1 MNNNEYLSLE
11 ISVLFDII
19 NKLKF
24 NKIEL
29 SDEEKLSMSIQL
41 FRDCL
46 LRSGVINVGT
56 IYILTRLF
64 ASVPFDDDKRI
75 EFNGKILKIT
85 NENNTSYLNIY
96 FGSEA
101 FREMSITY
109 KQSQE
114 KEVNLNICQKPLEL
128 SAKITMKNNND
139 VETKMYL
146 DDFGFEVWESSV
158 MKPSFT
164 KASYVNLYRKYSRLE
179 DDLDNY
185 WSRELYSCAISNVVT
200 VYGKEVASDKKYEYL
215 SENDLIVFPTLEE
228 NVKGNN
234 DYDEL
239 FYKVLYSN
247 SRNLKKYFLPIVDS
261 FEKVRI
267 DKIKKHCLSFNKEDK
282 NGSK

>member
-24 NKIEL
+24 KKIEL

-46 LRSGVINVGT
+46 LRSGVTNVGT

-101 FREMSITY
+101 FRKMSITY
-109 KQSQE
+109 KQAQE

-139 VETKMYL
+139 VETNMYL
-146 DDFGFEVWESSV
+146 DGFGFEVWESSV

-185 WSRELYSCAISNVVT
+185 WSRELYACAISNVVT

-228 NVKGNN
+228 NVKGSN

-247 SRNLKKYFLPIVDS
+247 SQNFKKYFLPIMDS
-261 FEKVRI
+261 FEKCRI
-267 DKIKKHCLSFNKEDK
+267 DKIKKHCLSFDGEARN
-282 NGSK
+282 

>member
-24 NKIEL
+24 KKIEL

-101 FREMSITY
+101 FRKMSITY
-109 KQSQE
+109 KQTQE

-228 NVKGNN
+228 NVKGSN

-247 SRNLKKYFLPIVDS
+247 SQNFKKYFLPIMDS
-261 FEKVRI
+261 FEKCRI
-267 DKIKKHCLSFNKEDK
+267 DKIKKHCLSFDGEARN
-282 NGSK
+282 

>member
-1 MNNNEYLSLE
+1 MNNNENMSFE
-11 ISVLFDII
+11 ISILSDMI

-24 NKIEL
+24 DKIQL
-29 SDEEKLSMSIQL
+29 SDEEKLTMSMKL
-41 FRDCL
+41 FEDCL
-46 LRSGVINVGT
+46 LRSGVTNVGT

-64 ASVPFDDDKRI
+64 ASVPFNDDKRI
-75 EFNGKILKIT
+75 EFNGKTLKIT

-101 FREMSITY
+101 FREMSVTY

-114 KEVNLNICQKPLEL
+114 KEVNLIICQKLLEL
-128 SAKITMKNNND
+128 STKITMKNNND
-139 VETKMYL
+139 VETNMYL
-146 DDFGFEVWESSV
+146 DDFGFEVRELSV

-179 DDLDNY
+179 DDLDNC
-185 WSRELYSCAISNVVT
+185 WSRELYACAISNVVT
-200 VYGKEVASDKKYEYL
+200 VYGMEVASDKKYEYL

-247 SRNLKKYFLPIVDS
+247 SRNLKKYFLPIMDS
-261 FEKVRI
+261 FERCRI
-267 DKIKKHCLSFNKEDK
+267 DKVKKHCLSFNKEVG
-282 NGSK
+282 NESK

>member
-85 NENNTSYLNIY
+85 NENNTSSLNIY